1 MVHDGSTHDGSHKL
15 PVREPGGSALPPTSP
30 RLLGRCGPSSAW
42 DAERQRANAPVMS
55 NEVKGRTSLE
65 VLRRSLG
72 ERLKVW
78 RIAGGLTQAQLAT
91 RIGYSRSAVAGAES
105 RAQGTA
111 RDFWVRCDAVLGA
124 GGVLVAHYRRI
135 VAARE
140 REVFER
146 AREAEAEREE
156 KIRQWRASMNLPDET
171 VVFVDPPVYY

>member
-1 MVHDGSTHDGSHKL
+1 
-15 PVREPGGSALPPTSP
+15 
-30 RLLGRCGPSSAW
+30 
-42 DAERQRANAPVMS
+42 
-55 NEVKGRTSLE
+55 
-65 VLRRSLG
+65 
-72 ERLKVW
+72 
-78 RIAGGLTQAQLAT
+78 
-91 RIGYSRSAVAGAES
+91 
-105 RAQGTA
+105 
-111 RDFWVRCDAVLGA
+111 VLGA